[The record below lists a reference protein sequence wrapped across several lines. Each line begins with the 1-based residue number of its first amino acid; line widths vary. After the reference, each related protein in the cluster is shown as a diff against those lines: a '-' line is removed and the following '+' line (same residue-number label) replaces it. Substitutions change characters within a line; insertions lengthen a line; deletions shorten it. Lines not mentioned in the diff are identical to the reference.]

1 MVEDESVAIAR
12 ALAPELDYLNVIA
25 GTSATASGA
34 AHIVP
39 SMANAHAY
47 VAPFAQKVKQAT
59 GKAVFVAGRINQPQ
73 VAEEVLASGAA
84 DMVGMTRAM
93 IADPEM
99 ANKAKAGRTDDIR
112 ACIGCNQACIGHFQ
126 LGLPISCIQHPETGR
141 ELHYEAKPRVSLR
154 KKIIVVGGG
163 PAGLKAAAVAAERGH
178 EVHLHEREAQTGGQ
192 ARLAQLLPKR
202 AEFGGIV
209 TNLTAEAERHGATVH
224 RRSEVTRAL
233 LEREKPDAVILAAGS
248 KPHMPPF
255 EGDAQQIVHAA
266 DILAGRAATGQR
278 VVVYDWMGDWA
289 GSGIAEKLAAEG
301 VHVRLAVNHHC
312 AAANIQTYI
321 RFEIV
326 ARLHRLGVEVNP
338 WLRLYGGDGRTAY
351 FIHTPSREAVVMED
365 VDTIVLN
372 TPNLQEDG
380 LVSVLENLR
389 IAHHL
394 VGDALSPRTAEEAV
408 YEGMLAGLAV

>member
-1 MVEDESVAIAR
+1 MC
-12 ALAPELDYLNVIA
+12 
-25 GTSATASGA
+25 
-34 AHIVP
+34 
-39 SMANAHAY
+39 
-47 VAPFAQKVKQAT
+47 
-59 GKAVFVAGRINQPQ
+59 
-73 VAEEVLASGAA
+73 
-84 DMVGMTRAM
+84 GMTRAM
-93 IADPEM
+93 ICDPEM
-99 ANKAKAGRTDDIR
+99 PNKAKAGKTDDIR

-141 ELHYEAKPRVSLR
+141 ELAYGRKPRAALR
-154 KKIIVVGGG
+154 KKVLVVGGG

-192 ARLAQLLPKR
+192 ARLAQLLPTR

-209 TNLTAEAERHGATVH
+209 TNLTAEAERHGAMIH

-233 LEREKPDAVILAAGS
+233 LERERPDEVILATGS
-248 KPHMPPF
+248 RPHMPPF
-255 EGDAQQIVHAA
+255 EGEAAQIVHAV
-266 DILAGRAATGQR
+266 DILAGRATPGAR
-278 VVVYDWMGDWA
+278 AVVYDWMGDWA
-289 GSGIAEKLAAEG
+289 GCGIAEKLAGEG

-321 RFEIV
+321 RFETI
-326 ARLHRLGVEVNP
+326 ARLHRLGVEVHP

-380 LVSVLENLR
+380 LAAVLEELG
-389 IAHHL
+389 IAYRL
-394 VGDALSPRTAEEAV
+394 AGDALSPRTAEEAV